1 MFRFNLVLIVSLVF
15 LSSCSTTDNSSGV
28 NSEGTSG
35 SVTFNNNNLKEDMT
49 ATEEASMTVL
59 MVPDWCTEM
68 PKSDISIYACGI
80 GNSSNLNMSN
90 SRALLDGKAKL
101 ANQINN
107 QITSRMTDL
116 LEDLG
121 ENNDQVTQAS
131 ERVIK
136 SVTKE
141 TQVAGFKE
149 VQSEFQNIGSKFQTY
164 ILIEYPIGE
173 ANQLLYNKIK
183 NDNVLSNQE
192 AIDSALEELE
202 AEINKKSSIN

>member
-1 MFRFNLVLIVSLVF
+1 MFRFNLILIVSLVF
-15 LSSCSTTDNSSGV
+15 LYSCSTTDNSSGV
-28 NSEGTSG
+28 NSEGANG
-35 SVTFNNNNLKEDMT
+35 SVTFNNTNLKEDMT

-164 ILIEYPIGE
+164 ILLEYPIGE

-183 NDNVLSNQE
+183 NDNILSNQE

>member
-1 MFRFNLVLIVSLVF
+1 MFRFNLILIVSLMF
-15 LSSCSTTDNSSGV
+15 LCSCSTTDNSSGV
-28 NSEGTSG
+28 NSEGANG
-35 SVTFNNNNLKEDMT
+35 SVTFNNTNLKEDMT

-101 ANQINN
+101 ANQINS
-107 QITSRMTDL
+107 QITSRMADL
-116 LEDLG
+116 IEDLG

-136 SVTKE
+136 SITKE

-164 ILIEYPIGE
+164 ILLEYPIGE

-183 NDNVLSNQE
+183 NDNILSNQE

>member
-1 MFRFNLVLIVSLVF
+1 MFRFNLILIVSLVF
-15 LSSCSTTDNSSGV
+15 LCSCSTTDNSSGV
-28 NSEGTSG
+28 NSEGANG
-35 SVTFNNNNLKEDMT
+35 SVTFNNTNLKEDMT

-80 GNSSNLNMSN
+80 GNSANLNMSN

-121 ENNDQVTQAS
+121 ENNDQITQAS

-164 ILIEYPIGE
+164 ILLEYPIGE

-183 NDNVLSNQE
+183 NDNILSNQE

>member
-1 MFRFNLVLIVSLVF
+1 MFRFNLILIVSLMF
-15 LSSCSTTDNSSGV
+15 LCSCSTTDNSSGV
-28 NSEGTSG
+28 NSEGANG
-35 SVTFNNNNLKEDMT
+35 SVTFNNTNLKEDMT

-164 ILIEYPIGE
+164 ILLEYPIGE

-183 NDNVLSNQE
+183 NDNILSNQE

>member
-1 MFRFNLVLIVSLVF
+1 MFRFNLILILTLVF
-15 LSSCSTTDNSSGV
+15 LSSCSTTDNSSSA
-28 NSEGTSG
+28 NSEGTNASEIL
-35 SVTFNNNNLKEDMT
+35 NNNNLKEDMSK
-49 ATEEASMTVL
+49 TEEASITVL
-59 MVPDWCTEM
+59 MVPDWCKKM
-68 PKSDISIYACGI
+68 PKSDLFIYACGI

-101 ANQINN
+101 ANQING

-121 ENNDQVTQAS
+121 ENNNQVIQAS

-164 ILIEYPIGE
+164 ILLEYPIGE

-183 NDNVLSNQE
+183 NDSILSNQE

-202 AEINKKSSIN
+202 AEINKKSSTN

>member
-1 MFRFNLVLIVSLVF
+1 MS
-15 LSSCSTTDNSSGV
+15 
-28 NSEGTSG
+28 
-35 SVTFNNNNLKEDMT
+35 K
-49 ATEEASMTVL
+49 TEEASITVL
-59 MVPDWCTEM
+59 MVPDWCKKM
-68 PKSDISIYACGI
+68 PKSDLFIYACGI

-101 ANQINN
+101 ANQING

-121 ENNDQVTQAS
+121 ENNNQVIQAS

-164 ILIEYPIGE
+164 ILLEYPIGE

-183 NDNVLSNQE
+183 NDNPINFTMYSNIFQN
-192 AIDSALEELE
+192 IGTLNIQKNRKIL
-202 AEINKKSSIN
+202 NKSSKSRGCGGRFPMISSDFL